1 MNQKIRGF
9 DVVEQGRGNEVD
21 HVLQELLHD
30 GLAVQLK
37 EKNGHHEAAHLFLR
51 SEGAIVSFVGE
62 CGEQS
67 SSIVEC
73 EDIVCQGNW
82 VTWAGRK
89 KMFVGCESVVIAN
102 AVKEIIAALQLV
114 AELDEDADDHK
125 SSSSINSGSSREQST
140 TPPRSLEPAINSTR
154 RLSALER
161 GRRLPS
167 GEWKHHKR
175 RDEADF
181 LLCGMN
187 RNEHRRMTLIFGV
200 SSILPI

>member
-1 MNQKIRGF
+1 MGESTGA
-9 DVVEQGRGNEVD
+9 VVESKGS
-21 HVLQELLHD
+21 
-30 GLAVQLK
+30 
-37 EKNGHHEAAHLFLR
+37 EAG
-51 SEGAIVSFVGE
+51 GAGAE
-62 CGEQS
+62 
-67 SSIVEC
+67 
-73 EDIVCQGNW
+73 ED
-82 VTWAGRK
+82 
-89 KMFVGCESVVIAN
+89 
-102 AVKEIIAALQLV
+102 
-114 AELDEDADDHK
+114 ELDEDADDHK